1 MPVTTLRG
9 RQVLDG
15 DITRADVNTSTA
27 GSAVITKVIAG
38 TGISISST
46 GADAGTGD
54 VTIDAVN
61 NGTVTSVG
69 LALPAIFTVSNS
81 PVTSSGTLTA
91 TLASQTANT
100 FLAAPNG
107 SAGVPSFR
115 AIVAADVP
123 TLNQNTTGSAAT
135 LTTARTINGTSFN
148 GSANITTTNWGT
160 ARTITIGSTGK
171 SVNGSANVS
180 WTTTEIGA
188 EFQSPAG
195 VPRSNLGSPTVR
207 EMALFDAQ
215 YDNKTDRHPIANV
228 WVETSTDNVTWT
240 DASPTDQNKRR
251 LVGGDQNESSLVI
264 PYGTSYFR
272 IRLRAQNYVFLN
284 ALYMYWSSQG
294 HNSQVQIFKKH
305 DSGAWTAHTSSSTTI
320 SSWPGHLFLPF
331 DSQIAW
337 NPSGTLGTHFHEVYV
352 LFIPTWNVAYP
363 SNNIALYRMQWWGG
377 YPAGRR
383 NLYTT
388 TEFGDAIFPGTLSA
402 TGLGG
407 SLLSSATPQAL
418 GTAAAGTSAVPARQD
433 HVHPTTGLA
442 LLAGSTFT
450 GQIISTRANDVTTGA
465 AQIYLNGASGNR
477 IDFNANG
484 TSAPTFT
491 TRSTGTKIV
500 LNPSITTTSVDT
512 AIGYLSDAGG
522 PAMWFSMVSNI
533 SGRFAFFGGQTEV
546 FRIASS
552 GQIQLS
558 AGTAAL
564 PVISAGLANS
574 GDSNT
579 GIYFPAADT
588 IGFVEGGVEAMRLDA
603 NARLNLTAGTAAN
616 PIINAG
622 LNSSDTDTGIY
633 FPAANS
639 VSISTGGT
647 ERFNVNSSGIP
658 TFTYA
663 DNTFQGINI
672 RNTSNTSNALNGL
685 TIYDSANTS
694 VGQFNYVNS
703 VFANGALQNTVLIN
717 SVGNVK
723 LGFVASS
730 NISASTNSDI
740 YLQTGSTT
748 AGRMIY
754 VAGQAAMV
762 GIGMGATVPSAAR
775 LQVRGSGSTSST
787 TTLHVENSAATASLT
802 IMDDGQIRVGA
813 GSVSLPVISAGLNSS
828 DTNTG
833 IYFPAADAIAFAT
846 NGIRRVRMD
855 NTGVGVHT
863 DPSAHI
869 HLSTDPATSKW
880 LRIDATRSAL
890 APDERNNGAPDTGV
904 GSLVNNGKYLAEP
917 NYWMEIYLGT
927 VKVLVPC
934 YIEGCGNCQLPGDP

>member
-1 MPVTTLRG
+1 MY
-9 RQVLDG
+9 
-15 DITRADVNTSTA
+15 ADHIYSW
-27 GSAVITKVIAG
+27 
-38 TGISISST
+38 
-46 GADAGTGD
+46 D
-54 VTIDAVN
+54 
-61 NGTVTSVG
+61 
-69 LALPAIFTVSNS
+69 
-81 PVTSSGTLTA
+81 
-91 TLASQTANT
+91 
-100 FLAAPNG
+100 
-107 SAGVPSFR
+107 R
-115 AIVAADVP
+115 
-123 TLNQNTTGSAAT
+123 NQN
-135 LTTARTINGTSFN
+135 
-148 GSANITTTNWGT
+148 
-160 ARTITIGSTGK
+160 
-171 SVNGSANVS
+171 
-180 WTTTEIGA
+180 
-188 EFQSPAG
+188 
-195 VPRSNLGSPTVR
+195 
-207 EMALFDAQ
+207 
-215 YDNKTDRHPIANV
+215 
-228 WVETSTDNVTWT
+228 
-240 DASPTDQNKRR
+240 
-251 LVGGDQNESSLVI
+251 
-264 PYGTSYFR
+264 
-272 IRLRAQNYVFLN
+272 
-284 ALYMYWSSQG
+284 
-294 HNSQVQIFKKH
+294 
-305 DSGAWTAHTSSSTTI
+305 
-320 SSWPGHLFLPF
+320 
-331 DSQIAW
+331 
-337 NPSGTLGTHFHEVYV
+337 
-352 LFIPTWNVAYP
+352 
-363 SNNIALYRMQWWGG
+363 
-377 YPAGRR
+377 
-383 NLYTT
+383 
-388 TEFGDAIFPGTLSA
+388 AIFPA
-402 TGLGG
+402 IVQG
-407 SLLSSATPQAL
+407 SQ
-418 GTAAAGTSAVPARQD
+418 
-433 HVHPTTGLA
+433 
-442 LLAGSTFT
+442 FT
-450 GQIISTRANDVTTGA
+450 STRANDVATGA

-522 PAMWFSMVSNI
+522 PAMWFSMVSNV

-546 FRIASS
+546 FRIAAT

-588 IGFVEGGVEAMRLDA
+588 IGFVEGGAEAMRLDA

-658 TFTYA
+658 TFTYS
-663 DNTFQGINI
+663 DNTFQGVNI

-717 SVGNVK
+717 SVGNIK

-740 YLQTGSTT
+740 YFQAGSTT
-748 AGRMIY
+748 DGRMIY

-802 IMDDGQIRVGA
+802 IMDNGQIRVGA

-863 DPSAHI
+863 DPSAYI
-869 HLSTDPATSKW
+869 HLSTDPASSKW
-880 LRIDATRSAL
+880 LRIDATRNAL

-934 YIEGCGNCQLPGDP
+934 YTEGCGNCQLPGDP

>member
-15 DITRADVNTSTA
+15 DITRDDVNTSTA

-54 VTIDAVN
+54 VTINAVN

-69 LALPAIFTVSNS
+69 LALPAIFSVSNS
-81 PVTSSGTLTA
+81 PVTTSGTLTA

-148 GSANITTTNWGT
+148 GSANITTANWGT

-171 SVNGSANVS
+171 SVDGSANIS
-180 WTTTEIGA
+180 WTTAEIGA
-188 EFQSPAG
+188 EFQAPAG
-195 VPRSNLGSPTVR
+195 VPRNNLGSPTVR

-215 YDNKTDRHPIANV
+215 YDNKTERHPIANV

-240 DASPTDQNKRR
+240 DASPTDQDKRR
-251 LVGGDQNESSLVI
+251 LVGGDQNDSSLVI
-264 PYGTSYFR
+264 PYGTPYFR
-272 IRLRAQNYVFLN
+272 IRLRAQNYVYLN

-320 SSWPGHLFLPF
+320 NSWPGHIFLPF
-331 DSQIAW
+331 ASEIAW
-337 NPSGTLGTHFHEVYV
+337 HPSGTLGNHFHEVYV
-352 LFIPTWNVAYP
+352 LFIPTWNVSFP

-388 TEFGDAIFPGTLSA
+388 TEFGNAIFPGTLTA

-407 SLLSSATPQAL
+407 SLLSSATPQAI
-418 GTAAAGTSAVPARQD
+418 GTAAAGTSTIPARQD

-500 LNPSITTTSVDT
+500 LNPSITATSVDT

-522 PAMWFSMVSNI
+522 PAMWFSTVSNA

-546 FRIASS
+546 FRIAAT
-552 GQIQLS
+552 GQIQFS

-579 GIYFPAADT
+579 GIYFPTADT

-603 NARLNLTAGTAAN
+603 NARLNLTAGSAAN

-647 ERFNVNSSGIP
+647 ERFNVNSSGVP

-663 DNTFQGINI
+663 DNTFQGVNI

-685 TIYDSANTS
+685 TIYDSANTA
-694 VGQFNYVNS
+694 VGQFNYVNT

-730 NISASTNSDI
+730 NIAANTNSDI
-740 YLQTGSTT
+740 YFQTGSTT

-762 GIGMGATVPSAAR
+762 GIGMGDTVPSAAR

-846 NGIRRVRMD
+846 NGVRRVRMD

-880 LRIDATRSAL
+880 LRIDATRNAL

-927 VKVLVPC
+927 NKVLVPC
-934 YIEGCGNCQLPGDP
+934 YTEGCGNCQLPGDP